1 MSDTRFIITTSLE
14 GYINALVPSGKFN
27 NCTIGF
33 KVPDEYLTKFEDAYQ
48 KALEWGQEQ
57 NGWQT
62 ILC

>member
-33 KVPDEYLTKFEDAYQ
+33 KVPDEYLTKFEDA
-48 KALEWGQEQ
+48 
-57 NGWQT
+57 
-62 ILC
+62 

>member
-33 KVPDEYLTKFEDAYQ
+33 KVPDAEVLRSLSWLAAEALTAVD
-48 KALEWGQEQ
+48 
-57 NGWQT
+57 
-62 ILC
+62 